1 MEKKEENK
9 RGLKLNMK
17 YSFVGWNPL
26 VNAHFLILKHEKD
39 DLQTKSK
46 FLEFA
51 NYHLKPAKKQFF
63 NETGAVLL
71 QNHKVDSLSTVVW
84 RYSVSAKKWKTL
96 LHPAPNTHST
106 CMAKPTRKPQPLHP
120 EFFSNPDHNL

>member
-1 MEKKEENK
+1 
-9 RGLKLNMK
+9 MK

-26 VNAHFLILKHEKD
+26 VNAHFSPAGLFFNLETWKKD
-39 DLQTKSK
+39 DLQTKSEL
-46 FLEFA
+46 LEFA